1 MPDIYV
7 DPIVAAMPDAA
18 DYLRNFADTGHRVVI
33 LGEPPASL
41 SDAPWIAGVDDLPE
55 EPLAGSWLVTADPE
69 LCAGRRPPMMSI
81 LVGPRAAPSPRPAPR
96 CDAEARD
103 LSQAVLE
110 ILGREAM
117 G

>member
-1 MPDIYV
+1 MTDIYV

-18 DYLRNFADTGHRVVI
+18 DYLRNLVDTGHRVVI
-33 LGEPPASL
+33 LGEPPESL
-41 SDAPWIAGVDDLPE
+41 SDSPSIAGVDDLPD
-55 EPLAGSWLVTADPE
+55 EPAPGSWLVTADPE
-69 LCAGRRPPMMSI
+69 LCAARRPPMMSV

-103 LSQAVLE
+103 LSSAVLE